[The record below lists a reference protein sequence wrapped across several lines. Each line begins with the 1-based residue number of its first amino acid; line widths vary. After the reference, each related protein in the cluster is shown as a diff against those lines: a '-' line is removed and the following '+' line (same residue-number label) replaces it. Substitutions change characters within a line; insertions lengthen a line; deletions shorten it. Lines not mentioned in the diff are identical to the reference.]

1 MSNVIISPY
10 SFGAPKEIINFD
22 MSTSANWTFTGTTC
36 SINTTSEYLEGSS
49 TVNDDRGN
57 SEIQSGFTLSDTL
70 WIIRQ
75 KFDITAQSGTSGN
88 VGQLY
93 FGYTDKDN
101 TTGVIGTRDGI
112 GIVVR
117 NGAITDML
125 QGYANN
131 QAWQGFALST
141 SPSVT
146 TYYLELKRNSATSI
160 TLTLYSNS
168 AFTTV
173 VETKTSTIS
182 ADITGL
188 KYIMIG
194 GWDNG
199 ASGVSTVRVSD
210 IVIYDN
216 YSSVP

>member
-1 MSNVIISPY
+1 
-10 SFGAPKEIINFD
+10 
-22 MSTSANWTFTGTTC
+22 
-36 SINTTSEYLEGSS
+36 
-49 TVNDDRGN
+49 
-57 SEIQSGFTLSDTL
+57 
-70 WIIRQ
+70 
-75 KFDITAQSGTSGN
+75 
-88 VGQLY
+88 
-93 FGYTDKDN
+93 
-101 TTGVIGTRDGI
+101 
-112 GIVVR
+112 
-117 NGAITDML
+117 ML